1 MLEIQIKVY
10 GLRPKVFSEKEFV
23 AIFNRQWLFFFGL
36 LASKSPSNALEI
48 LVFLIVLGGRI
59 HLPLKRWKMPG
70 IFVTSSAVRAQTCIL
85 CFINQTYLMQ
95 TLHQK
100 LLIQR
105 HRVAEDSLTASG
117 SSCSKI

>member
-23 AIFNRQWLFFFGL
+23 AIFNRHWLFFFGL

-70 IFVTSSAVRAQTCIL
+70 IFVTSYAVRAQTCIL

-100 LLIQR
+100 FLIQR